1 MIEGQEANALQ
12 FQKIIKNQDKSNT
25 NQDGI
30 AQDYAQS
37 NLRFPIQAELVKSF
51 QRIPSTNELL
61 KNDIKLI
68 STFNTIL
75 ENFNNT
81 CKGVKLVQ

>member
-30 AQDYAQS
+30 AQDYA
-37 NLRFPIQAELVKSF
+37 
-51 QRIPSTNELL
+51 
-61 KNDIKLI
+61 
-68 STFNTIL
+68 
-75 ENFNNT
+75 
-81 CKGVKLVQ
+81 